1 MQTKLQ
7 KKEMEIKKEL
17 VIALD
22 RTGIGNVEENILDR
36 ISIAILQNF
45 KDVNLS
51 FLLEAINDGGL
62 GRYGRSYRFSV
73 QEICLWIYSK
83 LKVNQNTT
91 INLSDKIET
100 I

>member
-1 MQTKLQ
+1 
-7 KKEMEIKKEL
+7 MEIKKEL

>member
-7 KKEMEIKKEL
+7 EKEMKIKKEL

-22 RTGIGNVEENILDR
+22 RTGITDIEENILDR

-45 KDVNLS
+45 KDVPLD
-51 FLLEAINDGGL
+51 FLKEAINEGGL
-62 GRYGRSYRFSV
+62 GKYGRSYRFSV

-83 LKVNQNTT
+83 LKITKNEV
-91 INLSDKIET
+91 INLSDRIPSK
-100 I
+100 